1 MRDNPY
7 NSFQDNRLWK
17 LVNRSVGSLSVIGNP
32 SAFDRFVELTRLLF
46 LDCTEPLMSHAEKR

>member
-32 SAFDRFVELTRLLF
+32 SAFDRFVEFTRLLF
-46 LDCTEPLMSHAEKR
+46 LGLHQATNDPS